1 MYYNVSSKTKA
12 KRGEHCMSKKHLSCK
27 ICDFKSDDLVD
38 HIEKKHAGHPEG
50 SKFAD
55 GILAWYML
63 KFDVDETQVVWSGSD
78 AVSEDSIKI
87 GDVEMPLA
95 NGSVFVPAINE
106 AFFFSDFASDICTD
120 ILENRRIMLTG
131 HTGCGK
137 TSIIQQIAA
146 RTKNNLIRVNLN
158 GQMTI
163 SDFVGMWSVR
173 GGEMV
178 WVDGVLPKAMREG
191 YWMILDEIDFAG
203 QEILSVLNSVLEPS
217 GALMLKERDHEVVH
231 AHPEF
236 RVFATANTVGCMSQ
250 FRSLYQGTNLMN
262 EAFLDRWSVYHV
274 NYLPA
279 DEEAKVLVA
288 SVPKLT
294 VKIATVIVK
303 VAGMIRES
311 FNKEEIQCT
320 FSLRRML
327 DWAKLM
333 VRYRDPMKAAQ
344 TSILNKISPEDAEVI
359 KGIIQRVMIGN
370 AGGK

>member
-1 MYYNVSSKTKA
+1 
-12 KRGEHCMSKKHLSCK
+12 MSKKHLSCK

-95 NGSVFVPAINE
+95 NGSVLVPAINE
-106 AFFFSDFASDICTD
+106 AFFF
-120 ILENRRIMLTG
+120 
-131 HTGCGK
+131 TGCGK

-158 GQMTI
+158 GHMTI
-163 SDFVGMWSVR
+163 SDFVGMWTVR

-191 YWMILDEIDFAG
+191 YWMILDELDFAG
-203 QEILSVLNSVLEPS
+203 QEVLSVLNSVLEPS

-333 VRYRDPMKAAQ
+333 ERYRDPMKAAQ
-344 TSILNKISPEDAEVI
+344 TSIVNKISPEDAEVI